1 MIIFVGFAYI
11 VIIFTMMMNWYNFY
25 FESDG
30 TLYVIS
36 KNKNY
41 AYITVKTIYLHKLT
55 LNIDHFPI
63 AVCLHRCAHA
73 RKSEGI
79 IL

>member
-30 TLYVIS
+30 TQYVIS

-41 AYITVKTIYLHKLT
+41 TYITVKTIYL
-55 LNIDHFPI
+55 F
-63 AVCLHRCAHA
+63 A
-73 RKSEGI
+73 
-79 IL
+79 